1 MKVLKVLTGSVLN
14 MIKVLTLKVVKVNDF
29 LIGIFIAAAITS
41 LRKLILVFDLNLPER
56 LVNQVLLELELIAMF
71 KDSHC

>member
-14 MIKVLTLKVVKVNDF
+14 MIKVLTLKVVKVNGF

-41 LRKLILVFDLNLPER
+41 LFILRFLSNLCQ
-56 LVNQVLLELELIAMF
+56 NFQVYF
-71 KDSHC
+71 K